1 MMACHAPTA
10 TCTTTFSSRRLFNF
24 LFIFIFCLVSLFGVV
39 DAARGGV
46 TRPCSSF
53 SSLQNNKEKGDFFES
68 IHCRPDDR
76 RSGIVPR
83 FFFFFFFH
91 SSVVWSEQKKIKEI
105 RSGENGQMTTAIVG
119 TTIWRNNSIAGW
131 TAIRILFFSSSIFF
145 FYPSRPVLCV
155 VCVCSSSSTSLR
167 MISDALATPRLD
179 ASVRMEGTQSPPD
192 GWVPYTVNHI

>member
-91 SSVVWSEQKKIKEI
+91 SSDEWREQKKKKEI
-105 RSGENGQMTTAIVG
+105 RSEKMVKWPPPKSVLQFEG
-119 TTIWRNNSIAGW
+119 TTLLRAGLLYEVSFLV
-131 TAIRILFFSSSIFF
+131 APSSSFIQAAQF
-145 FYPSRPVLCV
+145 SVLYVCAV
-155 VCVCSSSSTSLR
+155 VV
-167 MISDALATPRLD
+167 ALLY
-179 ASVRMEGTQSPPD
+179 
-192 GWVPYTVNHI
+192 GWFPMH

>member
-1 MMACHAPTA
+1 MQPVGVSPDHVPLFLLCKIIKKKGIFSNRSTA
-10 TCTTTFSSRRLFNF
+10 AQMTDDLES
-24 LFIFIFCLVSLFGVV
+24 CLV
-39 DAARGGV
+39 
-46 TRPCSSF
+46 F
-53 SSLQNNKEKGDFFES
+53 S
-68 IHCRPDDR
+68 
-76 RSGIVPR
+76 
-83 FFFFFFFH
+83 FFFFSFFGW
-91 SSVVWSEQKKIKEI
+91 VKRTKKKE
-105 RSGENGQMTTAIVG
+105 RNKKRENGQMTTAIVG